1 MIVRSPSICLH
12 APGWISE
19 SSSNLP
25 VLTKPRDTGTSGS
38 WSRQAWHWSLL
49 AGLAARQRRGL
60 PSRRSVP
67 ESLIEGWVVKYQKP
81 TGSPDANG
89 LGLAV
94 VDADGQLQ
102 PLCTWEE
109 GERTFVVD
117 EDAKSFE
124 AEDRVVQVLDA
135 FISSR
140 QMPRPVNPHGEEV
153 EDTYLID
160 EEEDLED
167 VEIVVKPECEPSMV

>member
-1 MIVRSPSICLH
+1 M
-12 APGWISE
+12 
-19 SSSNLP
+19 
-25 VLTKPRDTGTSGS
+25 
-38 WSRQAWHWSLL
+38 
-49 AGLAARQRRGL
+49 
-60 PSRRSVP
+60 
-67 ESLIEGWVVKYQKP
+67 KYQKP
-81 TGSPDANG
+81 AGTDANG

-117 EDAKSFE
+117 EDAESFE
-124 AEDRVVQVLDA
+124 AEDRVVQILDV